1 METKQHA
8 TKKTNG
14 SMRKSKKKS
23 EFTSREMKLET
34 QHSKIYGYS
43 KSSSKK
49 EIYSNTILP
58 QQISGISNRQ
68 PNLTPKATSGRRT
81 NKPKLSRRKEIIKI
95 RAETNEIEMKK

>member
-49 EIYSNTILP
+49 EIYSDTDLP
-58 QQISGISNRQ
+58 QETRKISNKQ
-68 PNLTPKATSGRRT
+68 PNLIPRS
-81 NKPKLSRRKEIIKI
+81 SRDKKRIRKT
-95 RAETNEIEMKK
+95 RANNSHMLWEKWLRIPS